1 MLLMSYSHEM
11 STTLDIRH
19 LKLLAAVAEEGS
31 VTGAARR
38 LHLTQSALSHQLRDA
53 EEKLEAR
60 LFLRLG
66 RRMALTPAGEHM
78 LESAKRV
85 LAELEGA
92 EQRVRQAGQGTRGV
106 LRLSTQ
112 CYTCYHWLPELL
124 RAFRE
129 RHPGVE
135 VQIDAG
141 ATRAPVEALLAGRL
155 EVAIT
160 SSAPR
165 DPRLRVRPLF
175 EDELLV
181 VLPPRHRLARAEY
194 IRPQQLAGET
204 LIVYPPRSDSFLL
217 NTYMNPANAQPG
229 AVLEVPLTEA
239 IIEMVKAGLGVSFL
253 ARWAVAPWVA
263 QREVAVRPMTRQGCH
278 RQWSATTLRQ
288 VESPPYV
295 EEFIS
300 LLAGARSPF
309 RAALRALG
317 GPMRISAA
325 G

>member
-1 MLLMSYSHEM
+1 MPMSVTLEM
-11 STTLDIRH
+11 RH
-19 LKLLAAVAEEGS
+19 LKLLAEVAEEGS

-53 EEKLEAR
+53 EQKLGAK

-66 RRMALTPAGEHM
+66 RRMALTPAGEQM
-78 LESAKRV
+78 LESARRV
-85 LAELEGA
+85 LAELESA
-92 EQRVRQAGQGTRGV
+92 EDRVRQQGQGAGGV

-135 VQIDAG
+135 VQIDAQ
-141 ATRAPVEALLAGRL
+141 ATHTPVEALLAGRL
-155 EVAIT
+155 DLAIT

-165 DPRLRVRPLF
+165 DSRLRIRPLF
-175 EDELLV
+175 EDEMLV
-181 VLPPRHRLARAEY
+181 ILPPRHRLARAEY

-204 LIVYPPRSDSFLL
+204 VIIYPPRSDSTLL
-217 NTYMNPANAQPG
+217 NLYMKPAGAQPG
-229 AVLEVPLTEA
+229 SVLEVPLTEA
-239 IIEMVKAGLGVSFL
+239 IVEMVRASLGVGFL

-263 QREVAVRPMTRQGCH
+263 KREVAARSITRQGCR
-278 RQWSATTLRQ
+278 RQWSATTLRRA
-288 VESPPYV
+288 ESPPYV
-295 EEFIS
+295 EAFIA

-309 RAALRALG
+309 RAALRG
-317 GPMRISAA
+317 IGEPMRISAA